1 MSEAKSENK
10 GEVSTFT
17 AAEIAKHNTREDVW
31 ILIHDKVYDVTKF
44 LDEHPGGEE
53 VILENAGKDSTSDF
67 EDIGHSEDA
76 RDMLSQYYI
85 GDLEASAWRLFLGV
99 RPSAATG
106 GEDGDRSHLRSK
118 QNNSSWGLL
127 IPLAF
132 AAVLIAYKVYA

>member
-85 GDLEASAWRLFLGV
+85 GDLEASAW
-99 RPSAATG
+99 PTG
-106 GEDGDRSHLRSK
+106 GEDGDHSHLRSK

>member
-85 GDLEASAWRLFLGV
+85 GDLEAT
-99 RPSAATG
+99 TG
-106 GEDGDRSHLRSK
+106 GEDGDHSHLRSK

-132 AAVLIAYKVYA
+132 AAVLIAYKV

>member
-85 GDLEASAWRLFLGV
+85 GDLEASAWRLYLAAEQETFAGV

-106 GEDGDRSHLRSK
+106 GEDGDHSHLRSK
-118 QNNSSWGLL
+118 QN
-127 IPLAF
+127 
-132 AAVLIAYKVYA
+132 K